1 MLNDN
6 QDNEA
11 VQSRNWHIVV
21 FLAGVGLL
29 FLVLVI
35 RLYSLQFTHYE
46 ENLQRSENNRLRKVV
61 LTAERGYI
69 YDRNGNVLVRNRP
82 SYQIALHA
90 MSLPKKKEDRKVILN
105 KLFQGKVTLKF
116 TIAPGGEVI
125 SISIASSTTGY
136 GEFDGEIKNAVSRW
150 KFSKVK
156 SGNTTVTIPFTFS
169 E

>member
-21 FLAGVGLL
+21 FLAGVCLL
-29 FLVLVI
+29 FLVLAI

-69 YDRNGNVLVRNRP
+69 YDRNGIVLVRNRP
-82 SYQIALHA
+82 SYQIAIQA
-90 MSLPKKKEDRKVILN
+90 MSLPKKKEDRKAIFN
-105 KLFQGKVTLKF
+105 KLLQILSTN
-116 TIAPGGEVI
+116 VI
-125 SISIASSTTGY
+125 SQ
-136 GEFDGEIKNAVSRW
+136 
-150 KFSKVK
+150 
-156 SGNTTVTIPFTFS
+156 
-169 E
+169 